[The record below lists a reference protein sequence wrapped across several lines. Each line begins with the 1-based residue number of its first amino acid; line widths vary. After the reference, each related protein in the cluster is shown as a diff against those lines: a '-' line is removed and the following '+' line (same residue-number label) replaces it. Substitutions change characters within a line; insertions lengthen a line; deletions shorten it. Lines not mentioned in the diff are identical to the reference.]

1 MPTDYDLGTLTVVGH
16 DVDKLTQALG
26 ISDDRFDDLV
36 NLARK
41 AWEHEDTISESIE
54 YLAANSNGSEL
65 VLALVFFGR
74 IWEDSQDEETE
85 GE

>member
-36 NLARK
+36 NLAQK

-54 YLAANSNGSEL
+54 YLAANSKGSEL

-74 IWEDSQDEETE
+74 IWEDNQDDEDESE
-85 GE
+85 

>member
-1 MPTDYDLGTLTVVGH
+1 MPPVVGH

-36 NLARK
+36 NLAQK

-54 YLAANSNGSEL
+54 YLAANSKGSEL

-74 IWEDSQDEETE
+74 IWEDNQDDEDESE
-85 GE
+85 

>member
-1 MPTDYDLGTLTVVGH
+1 MPDYNLGTLKVVGH
-16 DVDKLTQALG
+16 DVEKLTQALD

-36 NLARK
+36 NLARQ

-54 YLAANSNGSEL
+54 FLAQNATGSEL

-74 IWEDSQDEETE
+74 IWEDNQNDENE
-85 GE
+85 

>member
-74 IWEDSQDEETE
+74 IWEDSQDEEVE

>member
-54 YLAANSNGSEL
+54 YLADNSKGSEL

-74 IWEDSQDEETE
+74 IWEDNQDDEDGSE
-85 GE
+85 

>member
-26 ISDDRFDDLV
+26 IPDDRFDDIV
-36 NLARK
+36 NLAQK
-41 AWEHEDTISESIE
+41 AWQHEDTISESIE
-54 YLAANSNGSEL
+54 YLADNAKGSEL

-74 IWEDSQDEETE
+74 VWEENQDDENESE
-85 GE
+85 